1 MRAYHKK
8 FYRPENLILTITGR
22 IDEQQLF
29 QTVRPIEEKILR
41 KRLHKRGQE
50 VAEGRWQQ
58 QDVYKRPWQ
67 VRLEWIYRVS
77 PPEMA
82 KSITCDP
89 PKIA

>member
-41 KRLHKRGQE
+41 KRLHERGEE

-67 VRLEWIYRVS
+67 VRLRWIYMEGS
-77 PPEMA
+77 TAFP
-82 KSITCDP
+82 
-89 PKIA
+89 

>member
-29 QTVRPIEEKILR
+29 ETVRPIEEKILR
-41 KRLHKRGQE
+41 KKLHERGEE

-67 VRLEWIYRVS
+67 VGWGGCIWRGLLLSY
-77 PPEMA
+77 
-82 KSITCDP
+82 
-89 PKIA
+89 